1 MGIRNVAIRQPA
13 TTAGPKDLAEFQ
25 AAIGEALGALAG
37 PGCSFWRVTDV
48 SLGTQPDAM
57 VVDVRFEAVA
67 AHQRAAPTVDVAY
80 LQHLVDLSKSGEEI
94 GAGPAPVTPDGASL
108 ALLGALA
115 DRPDLARSL
124 LRNLRALYPDE
135 R

>member
-1 MGIRNVAIRQPA
+1 M
-13 TTAGPKDLAEFQ
+13 AGPEDLAEFQ
-25 AAIGEALGALAG
+25 AAIGEALSSLAG

-48 SLGTQPDAM
+48 SLGTRPDEV

-67 AHQRAAPTVDVAY
+67 AHQRATPTVNVAY

-94 GAGPAPVTPDGASL
+94 GAGPKPVPAEGASL

-115 DRPDLARSL
+115 DRPDLARAL
-124 LRNLRALYPDE
+124 LRDLRALYPDE
-135 R
+135 Q